1 MVINKT
7 SAVETKIHAVSPVSN
22 VGSSSAGAGASTGAE
37 TASTAGAATSVVS
50 TTVTCSD
57 GVGAVAASSAQ
68 ATEPPKSAPDKLSAN
83 SIFFIRIPQPN
94 LCELC
99 VTQQTSCQIKRHRH
113 LFHLYGYG

>member
-22 VGSSSAGAGASTGAE
+22 VGSSSAGAGASTGAA

-83 SIFFIRIPQPN
+83 NIFFIRIPQPN